1 MLVGAGVI
9 FSTEE
14 GRPRGALYIGFRSSR
29 CAEAPDVGMT
39 QSGMKGGGAGV
50 QVHGG
55 DSKQGEEIRS
65 YRQLPPPT
73 PFSGACGWR
82 SGSCRGCP
90 DVQHCVQ
97 IGREETEASG
107 QGAHLGG
114 RLESIEREAE
124 GGGQ

>member
-1 MLVGAGVI
+1 MVEIVSRGKRSGATA
-9 FSTEE
+9 SC
-14 GRPRGALYIGFRSSR
+14 R
-29 CAEAPDVGMT
+29 
-39 QSGMKGGGAGV
+39 
-50 QVHGG
+50 
-55 DSKQGEEIRS
+55 
-65 YRQLPPPT
+65 PPT
-73 PFSGACGWR
+73 PFSGACGRR